1 MDVMDLSATPP
12 PLRGRTVAAQAWRDV
27 AFVHWRVDPEV
38 VRPLMPRGV
47 RPDVFDGSSWVGL
60 IAFELGAARIGPL
73 PPARRWGTFTEINVR
88 LYGIDDEGRHGVVFA
103 SLEAA
108 SLPAVIGARALFSL
122 PYMFAH
128 TDKRRLEGS
137 GLSLRYTS
145 QRHTARLGGRG
156 PGFGLTVD
164 VDTSRTVRDDLSTF
178 LTARWG
184 LFQTR
189 FGRTLW
195 LPNTHEPWTL
205 HPARVRHL
213 EDELCAAV
221 GLPGIV
227 DAPPESVLFSPGVDA
242 RFAAGSTIRVAPDRR

>member
-1 MDVMDLSATPP
+1 MDISSTPP
-12 PLRGRTVAAQAWRDV
+12 PLLGRTVAAQEWRDV
-27 AFVHWRVDPEV
+27 TFVHWRVDPEV

-60 IAFELGAARIGPL
+60 IAFQLAAARIGPL

-88 LYGIDDEGRHGVVFA
+88 LYGIDDEGRRGVVFA

-122 PYMFAH
+122 PYMFAR
-128 TDKRRLEGS
+128 TDEHRLDGP
-137 GLSLRYTS
+137 GLRLRYAS
-145 QRHTARLGGRG
+145 QRRTARPGGRG
-156 PGFGLTVD
+156 PNFDLTVD
-164 VDTSRTVRDDLSTF
+164 VDTSRTADDDLSTF

-189 FGRTLW
+189 FARTLW
-195 LPNTHEPWTL
+195 LPNTHEPWIL
-205 HPARVRHL
+205 HPARVLHL
-213 EDELCAAV
+213 HDELCAAA

-242 RFAAGSTIRVAPDRR
+242 RFARGSTIPLRPARR